1 MFKKN
6 NKNNE
11 EVIRMEQTTFIQRHA
26 KKIII
31 AGGIVVGAGA
41 AYMMYKHGLEIKDIT
56 EKFVDKA
63 KKDEIERQAL
73 EAALLDTLEDKNT
86 LMEAASEGLF
96 EDAISKVTN
105 KINYRLDRKEVLERA
120 LEKYPDDT
128 QTKEAFNKVVEEL
141 EMLFARRDKYEKS
154 QSIFE
159 IKDLDK

>member
-11 EVIRMEQTTFIQRHA
+11 EVIKMEQTTFIQRHA

-41 AYMMYKHGLEIKDIT
+41 AYLLHKHNVEIKDIT
-56 EKFVDKA
+56 NKFNAKIEADK
-63 KKDEIERQAL
+63 IQIQAL
-73 EAALLDTLEDKNT
+73 DAALLDTLEDKNT

-120 LEKYPDDT
+120 LEKYPDDI
-128 QTKEAFNKVVEEL
+128 QTKEAFKKVVEEL
-141 EMLFARRDKYEKS
+141 EMLFARRDKYEMS
-154 QSIFE
+154 QAIFE

>member
-26 KKIII
+26 KKILI
-31 AGGIVVGAGA
+31 AGGLVVGAGA
-41 AYMMYKHGLEIKDIT
+41 AYLLYKHNVEIKDVTDNFNAKI
-56 EKFVDKA
+56 KA
-63 KKDEIERQAL
+63 DEIQLKAL

-120 LEKYPDDT
+120 LEKYPDDI
-128 QTKEAFNKVVEEL
+128 QTKEAFKKVVEEL
-141 EMLFARRDKYEKS
+141 EMLFARRDKYEMS
-154 QSIFE
+154 QAIFE